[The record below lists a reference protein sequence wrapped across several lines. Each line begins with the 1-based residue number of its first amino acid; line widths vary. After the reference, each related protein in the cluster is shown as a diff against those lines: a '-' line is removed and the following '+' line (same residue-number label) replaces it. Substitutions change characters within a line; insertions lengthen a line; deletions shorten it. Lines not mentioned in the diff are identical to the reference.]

1 MIFFFKQIRDIF
13 AQSHTTSQQVRLS
26 RRAFFQ
32 LLGYLGSCV
41 VISLIAQSKYIE

>member
-13 AQSHTTSQQVRLS
+13 TKSHSTSQQIKLS

-32 LLGYLGSCV
+32 LLGYLASCTV
-41 VISLIAQSKYIE
+41 LSFISQSKYLH